1 MSIGSLKCIRKV
13 QTMERREFLKSA
25 IPVAALLHGG
35 FGGLSLFGTEKDG
48 STLDFDTY
56 DLIVIGGT
64 LFGCFAARRAA
75 RKGQRVLLIE
85 RRTFLGSDIT
95 ATLRPW
101 LHRKGWEAFDSEM
114 KEMFLPEAEK
124 PEVGL
129 TFDPHDADG
138 PFGEEIP
145 LFCGSVKKQF
155 MASMMQDGVHVLLMT
170 GVWGVV
176 ADPEKTQAS
185 AVVVAS
191 KFGHHL
197 VRCKS
202 ILDTTGQLSARP
214 KDDRAGRRFSLEF
227 FSVRDPVERR
237 ISVPESLGL
246 TGNDI
251 HLHKGKRAPRQCFVE
266 FQFDPELDD
275 PEHEARVKAEAL
287 CKHLGRN
294 HQAFAESSVNR
305 MAWQTLRVKEA
316 ESIEEERVSRNVLS
330 IDAAKGPVLSCQDV
344 IDMDTR
350 LAACVDRLPVGTGR
364 EAETDVIHHRSGEI
378 PLEQCTVTPLDDF
391 KSPDAIQQIAFA
403 YERHVPKRRQVDV
416 LVAGGGTAGAMAA
429 VAAVEQG
436 AKVAVVEYFPE
447 LGGTKTLGGVGGWY
461 AAHRDTSLWQIFHDG
476 VRKERDAFGSGLTN
490 MMSYF
495 RKQVTEHGGQLLTNS
510 IVCGV
515 TMDGNR
521 MTGIVV
527 EREGALSIL
536 TGDVVIDATGDGDV
550 AAFAGASF
558 GYGIERMKTTQN
570 YSQWDILPPGAS
582 WRDAGGSRDY
592 DILMSHYLSEF
603 QRGYQLTH
611 VQSHYYDFRPMLT
624 VRESRRIVGDYTI
637 NMRDILTQRRYPDT
651 ICLAY
656 SNYDPHTFG
665 DTPLTRVGCVPIL
678 GISATGAIPYRAI
691 LPKGIDGL
699 LISGKAISETHNAL
713 QFTRMS
719 WDVMTRGYVTGRI
732 AASISEQG
740 ICTRE
745 FDVRSIQQ
753 GLLDLK
759 IIQDEDRVDSEED
772 WDNRDTIEKRV
783 DDLVAGKERGLL
795 NVLMLPMEK
804 IEPVLSKRYAAVSD
818 DAERTHLAKALAWC
832 GNPVGNDLLLREM
845 KTLWEQ
851 EVESGRFPP
860 ERQPTFWPINQN
872 IALLGMSGDR
882 QALPAI
888 LEIADSMK
896 LNNPPKKGRNAYE
909 QGRTDWCLLPW
920 YNRIINICFAVEQ
933 VPDRIAV
940 RSLTRFLDD
949 PYIGGNIT
957 LVPEDATWNIFPAI
971 LESRIAA
978 TLARCGEKRG
988 FDVLV
993 EYLNDLHYVLVDY
1006 AHRELCSML
1015 PRDYGY
1021 EYGKWKEYINR
1032 ITFPLPMVAC
1042 RVANIEL

>member
-1 MSIGSLKCIRKV
+1 MKATAV
-13 QTMERREFLKSA
+13 
-25 IPVAALLHGG
+25 
-35 FGGLSLFGTEKDG
+35 FGA
-48 STLDFDTY
+48 Y
-56 DLIVIGGT
+56 DLVVIGGT
-64 LFGCFAARRAA
+64 ICGCFAARRAA
-75 RKGQRVLLIE
+75 RTGRRVLLIE
-85 RRTFLGSDIT
+85 RRTFLGTDIT

-101 LHRKGWEAFDSEM
+101 LQRRGFERFDAEM
-114 KEMFLPEAEK
+114 KELFLPNAEK
-124 PEVGL
+124 PEVGVP
-129 TFDPHDADG
+129 FEPNDATG
-138 PFGEEIP
+138 PFTEEIP

-155 MASMMQDGVHVLLMT
+155 MASMMQDGAHVLLMS

-176 ADPEKTQAS
+176 ADPKKTQAS
-185 AVVVAS
+185 AVVMAS

-197 VRCKS
+197 IRCRS
-202 ILDTTGQLSARP
+202 ILDTTGQLSVRR
-214 KDDRAGRRFSLEF
+214 KDDRAGRCFSLEF
-227 FSVRDPVERR
+227 FGVQDPVERR

-246 TGNDI
+246 TGNEI
-251 HLHKGKRAPRQCFVE
+251 RLHKGKRAPGQYFLE
-266 FQFDPELDD
+266 FQFDPPLDEA
-275 PEHEARVKAEAL
+275 EHEARAKAEAL
-287 CKHLGRN
+287 CRHLRRN
-294 HQAFAESSVNR
+294 HEAFRESSVNR
-305 MAWQTLRVKEA
+305 MAWETLRVKEA
-316 ESIEEERVSRNVLS
+316 GPIDEEPIYKNVLS
-330 IDAAKGPVLSCQDV
+330 IDVAKGPALSCQDIV
-344 IDMDTR
+344 DMDTGWATR
-350 LAACVDRLPVGTGR
+350 VDSLPAGPGR
-364 EAETDVIHHRSGEI
+364 EAETDVIHHRFGEI
-378 PLEQCTVTPLDDF
+378 PLRECTVTPLHDL
-391 KSPDAIQQIAFA
+391 KSHYAIQQVAFA
-403 YERHVPKRRQVDV
+403 CERHVPRRGHVDV
-416 LVAGGGTAGAMAA
+416 VVAGGGTAGAMAGM
-429 VAAVEQG
+429 AAVQQG
-436 AKVAVVEYFPE
+436 AKVAVAEYFPE
-447 LGGTKTLGGVGGWY
+447 LGGTKTLGGVAGFY
-461 AAHRDTSLWQIFHDG
+461 AGHRKTALFQIFSDG
-476 VRKERDAFGSGLTN
+476 VKEEQAVFGGHGPS

-495 RKQVTEHGGQLLTNS
+495 RRQVTEHGGQLLTNS

-515 TMDGNR
+515 TMVGDR

-582 WRDAGGSRDY
+582 WRESGGLRDY
-592 DILMSHYLSEF
+592 DILMSHYPSEF

-611 VQSHYYDFRPMLT
+611 LQSHYYDFRPMLT

-637 NMRDILTQRRYPDT
+637 NLRDILTQRRYPDT
-651 ICLAY
+651 ICLGH
-656 SNYDPHTFG
+656 SDYDPHTFG
-665 DTPLTRVGCVPIL
+665 DTPLTRVNCVPIH

-699 LISGKAISETHNAL
+699 LISAKAISETHNAL

-740 ICTRE
+740 IRPRE

-759 IIQDEDRVDSEED
+759 IIQEEDRVDSEAD
-772 WDNRDTIEKRV
+772 WDHPDYLEKRV

-818 DAERTHLAKALAWC
+818 GAKRTHLAKALAWC

-845 KTLWEQ
+845 MTLWEQ

-860 ERQPTFWPINQN
+860 ERQPTFWPINQC

-888 LEIADSMK
+888 LEIADSLQ
-896 LNNPPKKGRNAYE
+896 LNNPPNMDGNAYK
-909 QGRTDWCLLPW
+909 QGRTDYCLIPW

-933 VPDRIAV
+933 IPDRSAV
-940 RSLTRFLDD
+940 RGLIRFLDD
-949 PYIGGNIT
+949 PYIGGSIT
-957 LVPEDATWNIFPAI
+957 LVPADATWNIFPAI

-993 EYLNDLHYVLVDY
+993 EYLNDLHYLLADY
-1006 AHRELCSML
+1006 AQRELCAML
-1015 PRDYGY
+1015 PMNHGH
-1021 EYGKWKEYINR
+1021 EYSKWKEYISTL
-1032 ITFPLPMVAC
+1032 TFPLHAVAR
-1042 RVANIEL
+1042 RVGTIEL

>member
-1 MSIGSLKCIRKV
+1 
-13 QTMERREFLKSA
+13 MERREFLKSA
-25 IPVAALLHGG
+25 IPAAALLHGG
-35 FGGLSLFGTEKDG
+35 FEGLSLLANEKDG
-48 STLDFDTY
+48 SNEDFDTY
-56 DLIVIGGT
+56 DLIVIGGS

-85 RRTFLGSDIT
+85 RRTFLGTEIT
-95 ATLRPW
+95 AALRPW
-101 LHRKGWEAFDSEM
+101 LHRRGWEAFDSEM
-114 KEMFLPEAEK
+114 KELFLPGAEK

-129 TFDPHDADG
+129 TFDPDDANS

-155 MASMMQDGVHVLLMT
+155 MISMMQEGVQVLLMT
-170 GVWGVV
+170 GAWGVV
-176 ADPEKTQAS
+176 ADPNKTQAS

-202 ILDTTGQLSARP
+202 ILDTTGQLSTRP
-214 KDDRAGRRFSLEF
+214 EDDRAGRRFSLEF
-227 FSVRDPVERR
+227 FSVRDSVEQR

-246 TGNDI
+246 AGNDI
-251 HLHKGKRAPRQCFVE
+251 RLHKGKRAPGQYFVE
-266 FQFDPELDD
+266 FQFAPELDD

-287 CKHLGRN
+287 CKHLRRN
-294 HQAFAESSVNR
+294 HQAFAGSSVNR
-305 MAWQTLRVKEA
+305 MAWQTLRMKES
-316 ESIEEERVSRNVLS
+316 ESIEEERVCSNVLS

-344 IDMDTR
+344 IEMDTR
-350 LAACVDRLPVGTGR
+350 LAACIDRLPVGTGR

-378 PLEQCTVTPLDDF
+378 PLRQCTVTPLDDF

-403 YERHVPKRRQVDV
+403 YERHVPKSRHVNV
-416 LVAGGGTAGAMAA
+416 LVAGGGTAGAMAGA
-429 VAAVEQG
+429 AAVEQG
-436 AKVAVVEYFPE
+436 AKVAVVEFFPE
-447 LGGTKTLGGVGGWY
+447 LGGTKTLGGVMGYY
-461 AAHRDTSLWQIFHDG
+461 AAHKDTVLWQIVQDG
-476 VRKERDAFGSGLTN
+476 LRKERDAFGGGASFTN
-490 MMSYF
+490 MMFYF

-515 TMDGNR
+515 TMDGNK

-570 YSQWDILPPGAS
+570 YSQWDIRPLEGAPS
-582 WRDAGGSRDY
+582 FPNFTGQRDY

-603 QRGYQLTH
+603 QRGYQLSH
-611 VQSHYYDFRPMLT
+611 LQSHYYDFRPMLT
-624 VRESRRIVGDYTI
+624 IRESRRIVGDYVI
-637 NMRDILTQRRYPDT
+637 NLRDILTERRYPDT
-651 ICLAY
+651 IALAH
-656 SNYDPHTFG
+656 SDYDPHTFG
-665 DTPLTRVGCVPIL
+665 DTPLTRVGFVPIK
-678 GISATGAIPYRAI
+678 GISATGAIPYRAL

-699 LISGKAISETHNAL
+699 LISAKAISETHNAL

-732 AASISEQG
+732 AASIAEQG
-740 ICTRE
+740 IRTRE

-759 IIQDEDRVDSEED
+759 IIQEEDRVDSEAG
-772 WDNRDTIEKRV
+772 WDNPDYLEKRV

-804 IEPVLSKRYAAVSD
+804 IEPVLSRRYAAVSG

-851 EVESGRFPP
+851 EVKAGRFPP
-860 ERQPTFWPINQN
+860 ESQPTFWPINQN

-882 QALPAI
+882 RVLPAI
-888 LEIADSMK
+888 LEIADSLK
-896 LNNPPKKGRNAYE
+896 LNNPPRRGRNAYE
-909 QGRTDWCLLPW
+909 QGRTDWSLLPW

-933 VPDRIAV
+933 MPDGSAV

-957 LVPEDATWNIFPAI
+957 LLPKDAMWNIFPAI

-978 TLARCGEKRG
+978 TLARCGDKRG

-1015 PRDYGY
+1015 PRDYGH
-1021 EYGKWKEYINR
+1021 EYGKWKKFMNSV
-1032 ITFPLPMVAC
+1032 TFPVPTVAR
-1042 RVANIEL
+1042 RVTNIEL